1 MEMALQDPGRIAKAI
16 IDSNMYMV
24 LGTADESGEPWAT
37 PVYFGHFE
45 YREFYWISSP
55 EVRHSGNVAVRPQ
68 VSIVVFDSQIPVGKG
83 QAVYMSAIAEEVVG
97 NDFDRGL
104 DIYNG
109 RFSNPAERGVRLIA
123 REDAQAP
130 ALYRLYRAVV
140 SDYWILD
147 PVNKPDHRIP
157 VTL

>member
-1 MEMALQDPGRIAKAI
+1 
-16 IDSNMYMV
+16 MYMV
-24 LGTADESGEPWAT
+24 LGTANEFGEPWTT

-55 EVRHSGNVAVRPQ
+55 AVRHSGNIAARPQ
-68 VSIVVFDSQIPVGKG
+68 VSIVVFNSQVPVGKG
-83 QAVYMSAIAEEVVG
+83 QAVYMSAIAEELAG
-97 NDFDRGL
+97 NDFERGL

-109 RFSNPAERGVRLIA
+109 RFSNPVEHGVRLLA
-123 REDAQAP
+123 HEDVQAP

-140 SDYWILD
+140 SEHWILD
-147 PVNKPDHRIP
+147 PVNKPDHRIA